1 MTGSKK
7 ILHALVRHR
16 AVVLGAILISLV
28 WMAVFFFL
36 KNEHDSAER
45 AAIQNSTNLAG
56 AFEEHLSRS
65 LIEIDRSLKI
75 MRALYVRDPGKF
87 DLVDWLKGSRILTDD
102 VLQIAIVGRDGTVKL
117 STSSKDNLELPD
129 YRVSDY
135 YMARKV
141 REMVKQAADQ
151 IQTQLRDHTSKFA
164 EARAYVEQ
172 LHRDGKLDE
181 AQVCKFAELRKFDET
196 AAALSLLTDLPIG
209 AIERAM
215 VHDPGDQILV
225 LAKSIDLSWKTTR
238 AILMLDSGV
247 NAAEYVDRYKKL
259 RLETARSAI
268 QFYRLRER
276 ATKTPPR

>member
-16 AVVLGAILISLV
+16 AVVLGAIFISLV

-75 MRALYVRDPGKF
+75 IRALYVQDSGKF

-135 YMARKV
+135 YMAHV
-141 REMVKQAADQ
+141 DAV
-151 IQTQLRDHTSKFA
+151 TDHLVIGKPTIDGATEQWVLQFSRRI
-164 EARAYVEQ
+164 EASNGSFDGVIVATVDPIDLTRIYNSVSIGENGYIRVIG
-172 LHRDGKLDE
+172 RDG
-181 AQVCKFAELRKFDET
+181 AVRATSGQSF
-196 AAALSLLTDLPIG
+196 SLLGKDFSGADLLKKVSVQSDG
-209 AIERAM
+209 WFYTNS
-215 VHDPGDQILV
+215 V
-225 LAKSIDLSWKTTR
+225 LSDH
-238 AILMLDSGV
+238 
-247 NAAEYVDRYKKL
+247 L
-259 RLETARSAI
+259 RRLIAYRSV
-268 QFYRLRER
+268 
-276 ATKTPPR
+276 KD